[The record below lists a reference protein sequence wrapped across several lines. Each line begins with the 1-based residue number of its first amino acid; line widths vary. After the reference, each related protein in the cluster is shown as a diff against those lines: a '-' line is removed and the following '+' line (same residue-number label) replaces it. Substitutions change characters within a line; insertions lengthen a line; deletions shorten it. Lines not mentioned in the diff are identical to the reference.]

1 MHIAMLSVSDKMG
14 GSEVM
19 LIQIVRE
26 VRRARP
32 GWRFAAIL
40 PGAGPLAAA
49 LETEGAAVRIVPMP
63 PTLLRLG
70 EWGGRTIRLAWR
82 LARAGLAL
90 PAYQRRLAS
99 SLAALGPDVIHS
111 NGFKPHVVAARIPSD
126 AARVWHIHEY
136 VGTRPLTR
144 RLLRHY
150 RHEADAIVANSAS
163 VGQDASRVIGADV
176 TTIPNGVDVER
187 FSPDGTRADLDAA
200 AGLPTALPGTV
211 RIGLVATF
219 SRWKGH
225 ETFLRALALLPPD
238 APVRGY
244 IIGGPV
250 YDTTG
255 SQHRPEDLDALA
267 RSLGLGGRLGLTGF
281 LSPVESALRALDVV
295 VHASTDPEAFGLV
308 IAEGM
313 ACGRAVVTSG
323 TGGSAELIVDGQTGI
338 RHAPS
343 DPADLAR
350 ALGRLVADP
359 PLRARLG
366 REARVQ
372 AVRLFDARRLG
383 DQFARVY
390 EQACDR
396 RARR

>member
-1 MHIAMLSVSDKMG
+1 MHVATLSVSDKMG
-14 GSEVM
+14 GSEAM
-19 LIQIVRE
+19 LVQVVRQ

-32 GWRFAAIL
+32 DWRFAAVL

-49 LETEGAAVRIVPMP
+49 LEDEGAAVRIVPMP
-63 PTLLRLG
+63 PALLRLG
-70 EWGGRTIRLAWR
+70 EWGGRRVRPAWR
-82 LARAGLAL
+82 LVRAGIAL
-90 PAYQRRLAS
+90 RGYQRRLA
-99 SLAALGPDVIHS
+99 AALAVLEPDVIHS
-111 NGFKPHVVAARIPSD
+111 NGFKSHVVAARISSP
-126 AARVWHIHEY
+126 AACVWHIHEY

-150 RHEADAIVANSAS
+150 RGQADAIVANSAS
-163 VGQDASRVIGADV
+163 VARDVSRVLGTGV
-176 TTIPNGVDVER
+176 TTIPNAVDVAR
-187 FSPDGTRADLDAA
+187 FSPEGAQIDLDAA
-200 AGLPTALPGTV
+200 AGLPPPPAGTV

-255 SQHRPEDLDALA
+255 SQYRPEDLRALA
-267 RSLGLGGRLGLTGF
+267 RSLGLDGRVGLTGF
-281 LSPVESALRALDVV
+281 LSPVESALRALDVI

-323 TGGSAELIVDGQTGI
+323 TGGSAELVVDGETAL
-338 RHAPS
+338 RHTPA
-343 DPADLAR
+343 DPGDLAR
-350 ALGRLVADP
+350 TLGRLVADP
-359 PLRARLG
+359 ALRARLG
-366 REARVQ
+366 REARAH
-372 AVRLFDARRLG
+372 AVRHFDARRLG
-383 DQFARVY
+383 DQFAGVY
-390 EQACDR
+390 EHARAR